1 MTHIFHFTVIPEEC
15 AAMIVDMAT
24 FTPHPLAVLVRSD
37 EFVYR

>member
-15 AAMIVDMAT
+15 AVMIVDMAT
-24 FTPHPLAVLVRSD
+24 FTPHPLAALVRSD